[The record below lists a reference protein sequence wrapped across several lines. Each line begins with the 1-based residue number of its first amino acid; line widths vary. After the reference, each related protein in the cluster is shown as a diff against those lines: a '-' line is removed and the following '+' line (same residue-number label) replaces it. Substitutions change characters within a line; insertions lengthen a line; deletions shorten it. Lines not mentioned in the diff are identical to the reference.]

1 MRRNWFYRL
10 LLSYLPV
17 FVLMVVAVILVV
29 FVQLSQY
36 SRQEAVKAND
46 AFITFMKQ
54 SLDASLTNED
64 ELAVDFLNKAT
75 VNDFYYNP
83 EKQNDQM
90 LAYQISTDMYRMVL
104 RSDFIDSMYLY
115 RMQDDT
121 VLSYDML
128 KPRADFGD
136 RAFIDLV
143 RQADFSNYWWSD
155 VRSYRSFEGL
165 EKYEKVVSLVRK
177 VPLLTGTH
185 GLLVINI
192 NTESIQRFV
201 TEIFGDNKSYYA
213 ITDRHRELIASN
225 TPHGEEV
232 FVNRVRI
239 ALTSP
244 DSAYT
249 GWHYESGL
257 YGGAALA
264 ASSMFSYVGWMT
276 LLIVVLLGIGSI
288 IVLTRRNYKPI
299 ESIMKSID
307 TYSLSKTQ
315 HLIGGKRDEFRFIQ
329 SALDDLVQ
337 QSNGFQKQYAEGRV
351 YEYRQ
356 RFFDLMYGMTPI
368 GWEEWEQT
376 AAALDMQPP
385 YKRFTV
391 VVMEIDRYSEF
402 ETKYSRA
409 DQNLLKFVLTSMV
422 KEMAGQY
429 RVCVWKEWMSV
440 DQLGVLF
447 QFPATTSPTGDQ
459 GAEGLCESI
468 RSWVQTHLDF
478 SVTLGISPPAEDYE
492 ELPEAYEAASEALKY
507 KTTLGINRVICS
519 YELEQQPKSD
529 LFYNTRLIRSVILGM
544 KNGEEGWRS
553 GLDQLFEEIVQARL
567 SRDEI
572 GSLMNYMSFQ
582 LHRELGHLPKEIWS
596 EPYTS
601 GSLGMEKLLV
611 TYDELGDLK
620 QGVLAFMDDLAVH
633 VSTHRENH
641 SNKELIRDVK
651 AYIEQHYDDPD
662 ISLVQITDRFGIK
675 YVSQF
680 FKDEIGEKF
689 SEYVTRVR
697 MEKAKSL
704 LLESEDSI
712 QEIAARV
719 GYSHSFSFIRMFK
732 RMVGITPGDYR
743 REQHSSR

>member
-1 MRRNWFYRL
+1 MKKNWFYRL

-17 FVLMVVAVILVV
+17 FLVMIVAVILIV
-29 FVQLSQY
+29 FVQLSRY
-36 SRQEAVKAND
+36 SKQEALKAND
-46 AFITFMKQ
+46 AFITFLKQ
-54 SLDASLTNED
+54 SLDASLTNVD
-64 ELAVDFLNKAT
+64 ELAVDFLNKAAI
-75 VNDFYYNP
+75 NDFYYNP

-90 LAYQISTDMYRMVL
+90 LAYQISTDMHRIVL

-115 RMQDDT
+115 RMQDDI

-128 KPRADFGD
+128 KPRTGFGD
-136 RAFIDLV
+136 QAFIDQI
-143 RQADFSNYWWSD
+143 RQADFLNYWWSD

-192 NTESIQRFV
+192 NTDSIQRFV
-201 TEIFGDNKSYYA
+201 TKVFGDNKSYYA
-213 ITDRHRELIASN
+213 ITDRHYELIAGNAS
-225 TPHGEEV
+225 HGDEV
-232 FVNRVRI
+232 FVNRVRLP
-239 ALTSP
+239 LTSP

-257 YGGAALA
+257 HGGAALA

-276 LLIVVLLGIGSI
+276 LLIVLLGIGWI
-288 IVLTRRNYKPI
+288 IVLTRRNYKPL

-307 TYSLSKTQ
+307 AYSLSKTR

-337 QSNGFQKQYAEGRV
+337 QSNGFQKQYAEGLV

-356 RFFDLMYGMTPI
+356 RFFDLMYGMTPF
-368 GWEEWEQT
+368 GREEWEQT
-376 AAALDMQPP
+376 AAALDMRPP
-385 YKRFTV
+385 YKRFTIA
-391 VVMEIDRYSEF
+391 VMEIDRYSEF
-402 ETKYSRA
+402 ETKYSRE

-429 RVCVWKEWMSV
+429 RISVWKEWMSA

-447 QFPATTSPTGDQ
+447 QLPATANSTEGQ
-459 GAEGLCESI
+459 GAEELCESI

-478 SVTLGISPPAEDYE
+478 SVTLGISSLAEDYE
-492 ELPEAYEAASEALKY
+492 QLPVAYEAASEALKY
-507 KTTLGINRVICS
+507 KTTLGSNRVIRSC
-519 YELEQQPKSD
+519 ELEQLPKSD
-529 LFYNTRLIRSVILGM
+529 LFYNTRLIKSMILGM

-553 GLDQLFEEIVQARL
+553 ELDLLFEEIVQARL
-567 SRDEI
+567 NRDEI

-582 LHRELGHLPKEIWS
+582 LHRELGHLPGEIWS
-596 EPYTS
+596 EPYAS
-601 GSLGMEKLLV
+601 GSLRIEKLLA
-611 TYDELGDLK
+611 TYDVLDDLK
-620 QGVLAFMDDLAVH
+620 QGAFAFMDDLAAH
-633 VSTHRENH
+633 VAAHRENH
-641 SNKELIRDVK
+641 SNKELIREVK
-651 AYIEQHYDDPD
+651 AYIEQHYNDPD

-689 SEYVTRVR
+689 SEYLARVR
-697 MEKAKSL
+697 IEKAKTL
-704 LLESEDSI
+704 LQETEDSV

-732 RMVGITPGDYR
+732 RMVGVTPGDYR
-743 REQHSSR
+743 KEQHSSK